1 MDSRK
6 KFVTDSNIFYG
17 GIPFQTTSDYIYYIT
32 PDIEEEINHI
42 KRRIDGLNLLITAGK
57 VIIQEPDIKFHSM
70 VKQKCIDLGQMEL
83 SKADHSVIALS
94 LQLHLPILSTDYAL
108 VNTAKYFSINIL
120 TPGKKNFV
128 TKKTIK
134 YCSICKT
141 LFDLRS
147 SYCDKCGN
155 RLVLKK
161 ERIN

>member
-17 GIPFQTTSDYIYYIT
+17 GIPFQTSSDYIYYIT

-57 VIIQEPDIKFHSM
+57 VIIQEPDIKFRSM
-70 VKQKCIDLGQMEL
+70 VRQKCVDLGQMEL
-83 SKADHSVIALS
+83 SIADHSVIALS

-108 VNTAKYFSINIL
+108 ANAAKYFSINIL

-128 TKKTIK
+128 TNAGCI
-134 YCSICKT
+134 
-141 LFDLRS
+141 
-147 SYCDKCGN
+147 
-155 RLVLKK
+155 LKNPMAVVMMK
-161 ERIN
+161 